1 MNQHF
6 AIPMDQ
12 SVPSRSFIFHA
23 SHFALHVLLCFYCL
37 FGLGSIAYSK
47 AAEPNASRTAQ
58 GSKELADYPNQ
69 LVRDGEL
76 IILPD
81 HGVVYIAA
89 DFHAHWRDF
98 NQWLDR
104 TKLISQI
111 ESGADVYGLI
121 LGDVVDNKADD
132 PIFEPYGDTR
142 IVDRLMQ
149 LQKQLGALGKRL
161 IYLKGNHEFE
171 AANTYAMLKKGGMNA
186 ANREQL
192 IDALYRS
199 PQGGYFQQF
208 NFIERM
214 TDEQYNYLLDLPTIA
229 IGKNGFVGVH
239 AGTSGSAK
247 CLSSLAQPSSKVLGE
262 LLWGR
267 PVVAQTGG
275 YTPAETDN
283 FLQQIG
289 GNLLI
294 VGHTPL
300 GYLPKK
306 NVKDGVARLGKRQLV
321 FTSGYGASPGIT
333 TYLVIDLSNRYE
345 SVAEL
350 QYEVEIQPLY
360 RKMKKR

>member
-1 MNQHF
+1 MKSAVLRFPLF
-6 AIPMDQ
+6 AWI
-12 SVPSRSFIFHA
+12 SFCC
-23 SHFALHVLLCFYCL
+23 S
-37 FGLGSIAYSK
+37 FGLGLIAYSK
-47 AAEPNASRTAQ
+47 TSKSNASQPAQ
-58 GSKELADYPNQ
+58 ASKELADYSNQ

-81 HGVVYIAA
+81 HGMVYIAA

-104 TKLISQI
+104 TKLIQQI

-121 LGDVVDNKADD
+121 LGDVVDHKPGD

-149 LQKQLGALGKRL
+149 LQKQLGALGERL

-171 AANTYAMLKKGGMNA
+171 AANTYAMLKKGGMNL
-186 ANREQL
+186 ANRQQM
-192 IDALYRS
+192 IDTLYRS
-199 PQGGYFQQF
+199 PQGAYFQQF

-214 TDEQYNYLLDLPTIA
+214 TDEQYDYLLGLPTIA
-229 IGKNGFVGVH
+229 VGKNGFVGVH
-239 AGTSGSAK
+239 AGISSSAK
-247 CLSSLAQPSSKVLGE
+247 NLTSLSQPSSKALGE

-267 PVVAQTGG
+267 PVAVQAGG
-275 YTPAETDN
+275 YTPAETDT
-283 FLQQIG
+283 FLEKIG

-306 NVKDGVARLGKRQLV
+306 NVSDGVVRLGKRQLI
-321 FTSGYGASPGIT
+321 FTTGYGASPGVPS
-333 TYLVIDLSNRYE
+333 YLVIDLSKRYK

-350 QYEVEIQPLY
+350 RYGEEIQPLY
-360 RKMKKR
+360 RKFKKR

>member
-1 MNQHF
+1 MNQRF
-6 AIPMDQ
+6 ATPMDQ

-23 SHFALHVLLCFYCL
+23 SHSALYMLLCFCCL
-37 FGLGSIAYSK
+37 LGMGLSASSK
-47 AAEPNASRTAQ
+47 AAEPNVSRPSQ

-81 HGVVYIAA
+81 HGMVYVAT
-89 DFHAHWRDF
+89 DFHAHWRHF

-104 TKLISQI
+104 TKLIAQI

-121 LGDVVDNKADD
+121 LGDVVDHKPGDS
-132 PIFEPYGDTR
+132 IVEPYGDTR

-149 LQKQLGALGKRL
+149 LQKQLGALGERL

-171 AANTYAMLKKGGMNA
+171 AANTYAMLKKGGMNS

-214 TDEQYNYLLDLPTIA
+214 TDEQYNYLLDLPTVA

-247 CLSSLAQPSSKVLGE
+247 CLSCLAQPSSKILGE

-267 PVVAQTGG
+267 PVVAQAGG
-275 YTPAETDN
+275 YTPAETDT
-283 FLQQIG
+283 FLEQIG
-289 GNLLI
+289 GSLLI

-300 GYLPKK
+300 GYLPKT
-306 NVKDGVARLGKRQLV
+306 NIKDGVARLGKRQLV
-321 FTSGYGASPGIT
+321 FTTGYGASPGVP
-333 TYLVIDLSNRYE
+333 TYLVIDLSKRFE

-350 QYEVEIQPLY
+350 RYGVEIQPLN
-360 RKMKKR
+360 RKIKKR

>member
-1 MNQHF
+1 MKSAALRFPLF
-6 AIPMDQ
+6 AWI
-12 SVPSRSFIFHA
+12 S
-23 SHFALHVLLCFYCL
+23 LCCS

-47 AAEPNASRTAQ
+47 TPKSNASRPAQ
-58 GSKELADYPNQ
+58 ALKELADYPNQ

-81 HGVVYIAA
+81 HGTVYIAT

-104 TKLISQI
+104 TNLIQQI
-111 ESGADVYGLI
+111 ESGSDVYGLI
-121 LGDVVDNKADD
+121 LGDVVDHKPGD
-132 PIFEPYGDTR
+132 PVFEPYGDTR

-149 LQKQLGALGKRL
+149 LRKQLGALGERL
-161 IYLKGNHEFE
+161 IFLKGNHEFE
-171 AANTYAMLKKGGMNA
+171 AANTYAMLKKHGLNA
-186 ANREQL
+186 ANRKQL

-199 PQGGYFQQF
+199 PQGAYFQQF

-214 TDEQYNYLLDLPTIA
+214 TDEQYNYLLSLPTA
-229 IGKNGFVGVH
+229 VVGKNGFVGVH
-239 AGTSGSAK
+239 AGISSSAK
-247 CLSSLAQPSSKVLGE
+247 SLTSLAQPSSKVLEE

-267 PVVAQTGG
+267 PIVAQVGG
-275 YTPAETDN
+275 HTPTETDT
-283 FLQQIG
+283 FLEQIG

-306 NVKDGVARLGKRQLV
+306 IVKDGVARLGEHQLI
-321 FTSGYGASPGIT
+321 FTTGYGASPGEPS
-333 TYLVIDLSNRYE
+333 YLVIDLSKRYE

-350 QYEVEIQPLY
+350 QRGVEIQPLY